1 MTLGNH
7 FDLELQDLLD
17 GRLGDADAARVE
29 AHVRECARC
38 REELDVL
45 RRGRH
50 LARTG
55 VVRADVPPDLLE
67 SVVARLDAAA
77 LSPRGFNAQR
87 RRLLTYGVAAAAAG
101 LATAIYVRR
110 RHDIPAEAAESYVA
124 YRRGEK
130 SMDVTVG
137 DPAALEQFFNTRLPF
152 RTRVFDLAM
161 MRYSLVG
168 GRLDRIG
175 GHSSAMY
182 VYAGPDD
189 RHLLC
194 QMYSGTLSELPQPDE
209 RRTQN
214 GISFQI
220 YTRGPHTA
228 VFWSEAAVTCVV
240 VSDMPAA
247 DTVALAFAKAMK
259 A

>member
-1 MTLGNH
+1 MTVENH

-17 GRLGDADAARVE
+17 GRLGAADAARVE
-29 AHVRECARC
+29 AHVRECAGC

-45 RRGRH
+45 RRGRD
-50 LARTG
+50 LARTA
-55 VVRADVPPDLLE
+55 VSRADVPPELLA

-77 LSPRGFNAQR
+77 PGPRRFDARR
-87 RRLLTYGVAAAAAG
+87 RRLLMYAVGTAAAG

-110 RHDIPAEAAESYVA
+110 RPDIPAEAAESYVA
-124 YRRGEK
+124 YRNGTK
-130 SMDVTVG
+130 SLEVTTG
-137 DPAALEQFFNTRLPF
+137 DPAALEQFFNGRLPF

-161 MRYSLVG
+161 MRYSLAG
-168 GRLDRIG
+168 GRIDQLG

-182 VYAGPDD
+182 VYAGPDG

-194 QMYSGTLSELPQPDE
+194 QMYLGTLSELAQPDE

-214 GISFQI
+214 GIAFQV

-228 VFWSEAAVTCVV
+228 VFWSEASVTCVV

-247 DTVALAFAKAMK
+247 DTVALALAKAMK

>member
-1 MTLGNH
+1 
-7 FDLELQDLLD
+7 
-17 GRLGDADAARVE
+17 VE

-38 REELDVL
+38 REELELL
-45 RRGRH
+45 RRGRD

-55 VVRADVPPDLLE
+55 LAHAELPHALLDRVE
-67 SVVARLDAAA
+67 ARLDSVAP
-77 LSPRGFNAQR
+77 SQHRFNRQR
-87 RRLLTYGVAAAAAG
+87 RRFLTYAVGAAAAG
-101 LATAIYVRR
+101 LATAIYLRR

-124 YRRGEK
+124 YRKGQKAMEA
-130 SMDVTVG
+130 TAG
-137 DPAALEQFFNTRLPF
+137 DPAVLEQFFNERLPF

-168 GRLDRIG
+168 GRVDRLG
-175 GHSSAMY
+175 GHSTAMY
-182 VYAGPDD
+182 VYAGQDD

-194 QMYSGTLSELPQPDE
+194 QMYVGSLSELPPPDE

-214 GISFQI
+214 GITFQI

-247 DTVALAFAKAMK
+247 DTIALAFAKAMK

>member
-1 MTLGNH
+1 MTLDNH

-29 AHVRECARC
+29 AHVLECAQC
-38 REELDVL
+38 RDELAVL
-45 RRGRH
+45 RRGRD
-50 LARTG
+50 LARAG
-55 VVRADVPPDLLE
+55 VSRAELPQGFFE
-67 SVVARLDAAA
+67 SVVARIEAAA
-77 LSPRGFNAQR
+77 PSPRGFNAQR
-87 RRLLTYGVAAAAAG
+87 RRLLTYAVGAAAAG
-101 LATAIYVRR
+101 LATAIYLRR
-110 RHDIPAEAAESYVA
+110 RHDIPAEAAESYAA
-124 YRRGEK
+124 YRNGRK
-130 SMDVTVG
+130 SLDVTAG
-137 DPAALEQFFNTRLPF
+137 DPAVLEQFFNGRLPF

-161 MRYSLVG
+161 MRYSLAG
-168 GRLDRIG
+168 GRIDQLG

-194 QMYSGTLSELPQPDE
+194 QMYLGTLSELPQPDE

-214 GISFQI
+214 GIGFQI
-220 YTRGPHTA
+220 YTRGTHTA

-247 DTVALAFAKAMK
+247 DTVALALAKAMK

>member
-1 MTLGNH
+1 MTVGDH

-45 RRGRH
+45 RRGRE

-55 VVRADVPPDLLE
+55 LPGAELPQGLLE

-77 LSPRGFNAQR
+77 PSHSRFNKQR
-87 RRLLTYGVAAAAAG
+87 RRLLTYTVGAAAAG

-110 RHDIPAEAAESYVA
+110 RRDIPADAVESYVA
-124 YRRGEK
+124 YRRGQK
-130 SMDVTVG
+130 SMEVTSG
-137 DPAALEQFFNTRLPF
+137 DPIALEQFFNARLPF

-161 MRYSLVG
+161 MRYVLVG
-168 GRLDRIG
+168 GRIDRLG
-175 GHSSAMY
+175 GHSTAMY
-182 VYAGPDD
+182 AYAGPDD

-194 QMYSGTLSELPQPDE
+194 QMYLGTLSELPQPDE

-259 A
+259 V

>member
-1 MTLGNH
+1 VSDH

-38 REELDVL
+38 REELDAL
-45 RRGRH
+45 RRGRD

-55 VVRADVPPDLLE
+55 LARAELPEGLRERVA
-67 SVVARLDAAA
+67 ARLDAEA
-77 LSPRGFNAQR
+77 PGHGGVNVKR
-87 RRLLTYGVAAAAAG
+87 RRLLIYGVGAAAAG
-101 LATAIYVRR
+101 LATAIYLRR
-110 RHDIPAEAAESYVA
+110 RLDIPDEAAASYVA
-124 YRRGEK
+124 YRKGEK
-130 SMDVTVG
+130 SMEITAG
-137 DPAALEQFFNTRLPF
+137 DPAALERFFNERLPF

-161 MRYSLVG
+161 MRYTLVG
-168 GRLDRIG
+168 GRVDRLG
-175 GHSSAMY
+175 GHASAMY
-182 VYAGPDD
+182 AYDGPDD

-194 QMYSGTLSELPQPDE
+194 QMYSGTLSELPPPDE

-214 GISFQI
+214 GIAFQI
-220 YTRGPHTA
+220 YSRGPHTA
-228 VFWSEAAVTCVV
+228 VFWSEGAVTCVV

-247 DTVALAFAKAMK
+247 DTIGLAFAKAMK